1 MSAEQEAFAFVT
13 NQIGQVVIILL
24 AIIGGFRWLDKRN
37 EKKVND
43 AMIKLAGDNQ
53 DGKGGIIGNIM
64 SQYENDQKHTRSEMK
79 NLRSRFS
86 MVIKYLAGDV
96 RRIDGAVERIAE
108 KQGVYYSKSEHKYEE
123 EDQKIQDEDNG
134 NNDRDYSL

>member
-43 AMIKLAGDNQ
+43 AMVKLAGDNQ
-53 DGKGGIIGNIM
+53 DGKGGIIANIM
-64 SQYENDQKHTRSEMK
+64 NQYEQDQKLNRGEMK

-86 MVIKYLAGDV
+86 MVITHLAGDV
-96 RRIDGAVERIAE
+96 RRIDNAMEKVAE
-108 KQGVYYSKSEHKYEE
+108 KQGVYYTKSEHKYEE
-123 EDQKIQDEDNG
+123 EDKKIQDEDNG
-134 NNDRDYSL
+134 KYSL